1 MSIAPLQVARHLAA
15 CAALALAA
23 VAVPAQAQDA
33 GTLAKVRSSGAIT
46 FGYFPNARPVSFT
59 DAGGN
64 ADGYAVALC
73 RSVAAAA
80 KTQLGLSDLAVKFV
94 PLSTA
99 AGAEQAMQSGQ
110 IDMVCAPVEA
120 TLSRRTRMSFSLPVF
135 LGGSGFLVRR
145 DAPKTFRDLLEGRP
159 TKQQPLWRGSPQLAL
174 LAKRNFAVIGNTAS
188 DRWLRT
194 RARDLKVNADITPVP
209 TLAAGLQR
217 VQGGASAAFVADRSV
232 LLDLARNHNDV
243 MVLDRVVD
251 PTTYALALRRNDD
264 DMRLLVDRTLSGMYR
279 SGKIDTVYGQYFGEA
294 KAGTREWFRQVAL
307 GD

>member
-1 MSIAPLQVARHLAA
+1 MSIAPMHVARRLGA
-15 CAALALAA
+15 CAALALVIAA
-23 VAVPAQAQDA
+23 LPAQAQEG
-33 GTLAKVRSSGAIT
+33 GTLAKVRSSGTIT

-59 DAGGN
+59 DASGN

-73 RSVAAAA
+73 RGVAATA
-80 KTQLGLSDLAVKFV
+80 KSQLGLSNLAVKFV
-94 PLSTA
+94 PLSA
-99 AGAEQAMQSGQ
+99 AGGAEQAMQAGQ

-120 TLSRRTRMSFSLPVF
+120 TLARRARMSFSLPVF
-135 LGGSGFLVRR
+135 LGGSGFLIRR
-145 DAPKTFRDLLEGRP
+145 DAPKAFRDLMEGRA

-188 DRWLRT
+188 DRWLRS
-194 RARDLKVNADITPVP
+194 RASDLKVNADITTVP

-217 VQGGASAAFVADRSV
+217 VQSGESAAFVADRSV
-232 LLDLARNHNDV
+232 LLDLARNNNDV
-243 MVLDRVVD
+243 TVLDRVVD

-264 DMRLLVDRTLSGMYR
+264 DLRLLIDRTLSGMYR
-279 SGKIDTVYGQYFGEA
+279 SGKIDAVYGQYFGEA

>member
-1 MSIAPLQVARHLAA
+1 MSIAPMQVARRLGT
-15 CAALALAA
+15 CAAFALAIA
-23 VAVPAQAQDA
+23 LPAQAQDG
-33 GTLAKVRSSGAIT
+33 GTLAKVRSSGMIT

-59 DAGGN
+59 DASGN

-73 RSVAAAA
+73 REVATAA
-80 KTQLGLSDLAVKFV
+80 KAQLGLSNLAVKFV
-94 PLSTA
+94 PLSPA
-99 AGAEQAMQSGQ
+99 ASADQQLGQ
-110 IDMVCAPVEA
+110 VDVVCAPVEA
-120 TLSRRTRMSFSLPVF
+120 TLARRARMSFSLPVF

-145 DAPKTFRDLLEGRP
+145 DAPKTFLDILEGKA

-194 RARDLKVNADITPVP
+194 RARDLKVNANITTVP

-217 VQGGASAAFVADRSV
+217 VQSGESDAFVADRSV
-232 LLDLARNHNDV
+232 LLDLARNNNDV

-264 DMRLLVDRTLSGMYR
+264 DLRLLVDRTLSGMYR
-279 SGKIDTVYGQYFGEA
+279 GGRIDAVYAQYFGEA

-307 GD
+307 RD